1 ACGVSATG
9 FTQKRHTLYVYY
21 SRGKQKIQTVFACLC
36 ALRMFFLIVILLHP
50 QKNRHLP
57 EKQMPIC
64 VTLFYA

>member
-1 ACGVSATG
+1 MTVATAAP
-9 FTQKRHTLYVYY
+9 FMPQR
-21 SRGKQKIQTVFACLC
+21 KQKIQIVFACLC
-36 ALRMFFLIVILLHP
+36 ALRMFFPIVILLHP

>member
-1 ACGVSATG
+1 MFIIADVRKKYKRFFAGSALCG
-9 FTQKRHTLYVYY
+9 
-21 SRGKQKIQTVFACLC
+21 C
-36 ALRMFFLIVILLHP
+36 FFSIVILLHP

>member
-1 ACGVSATG
+1 MFIIAEASKKY
-9 FTQKRHTLYVYY
+9 KRF
-21 SRGKQKIQTVFACLC
+21 FACLC